1 MTVALI
7 AIGVLVAV
15 LVAILLVLPF
25 IGWLV
30 SGIFEGWYLETVDA
44 MYVWYPAYLLVGL
57 VTVVVVG
64 LAIGIG
70 LLVQEQL
77 K

>member
-30 SGIFEGWYLETVDA
+30 LGIFEGWYLETVDA
-44 MYVWYPAYLLVGL
+44 MYVWYPAYLLAGL
-57 VTVVVVG
+57 VAVVVVG

-70 LLVQEQL
+70 FWYRRQL